1 MCEERERGGGVVG
14 CEREEWL
21 ESWLHRVHEPLE
33 DAYRWIA
40 GSGAGGRWGLRV
52 PEAGEAEWVRAV
64 YEPACVPQPSDGARK
79 ARDGEAALVYGD
91 TGDAALGLPA

>member
-1 MCEERERGGGVVG
+1 MCRRVCVSVCGGVVG

-64 YEPACVPQPSDGARK
+64 YEPAGP
-79 ARDGEAALVYGD
+79 
-91 TGDAALGLPA
+91 